1 MSAAVGPEPTTVVCP
16 HCQVQVTTRT
26 EPKATT
32 KTHLFALIMCL
43 TCLWPCACCLY
54 CTDCARSTTHYCP
67 SCNNYVGT
75 YDR

>member
-1 MSAAVGPEPTTVVCP
+1 MSAAVGPEPTTLVCP
-16 HCQVQVTTRT
+16 QCQVQVTTRT

-32 KTHLFALIMCL
+32 KTHLFALIMCC